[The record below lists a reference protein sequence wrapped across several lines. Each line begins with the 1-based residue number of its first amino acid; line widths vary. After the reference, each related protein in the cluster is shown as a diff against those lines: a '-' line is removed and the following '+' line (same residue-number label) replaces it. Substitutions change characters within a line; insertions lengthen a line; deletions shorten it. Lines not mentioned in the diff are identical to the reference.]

1 MVNPL
6 TVAVVQGSP
15 EIAGQLAFVNVSM
28 QVWQGI

>member
-6 TVAVVQGSP
+6 TVAIFQASP
-15 EIAGQLAFVNVSM
+15 QVTGQLAFVNVAV